1 MQTFESKDIIFE
13 LFENLVYDAVYEHHD
28 DLEQNQEFQNVHEQF
43 QQILNSIRESMPAEQ
58 QKLLDELL
66 DKVFYL
72 ISLAE
77 LHSYKFGI
85 FDGVRLLNL
94 LNTGEI
100 LQCGDS

>member
-1 MQTFESKDIIFE
+1 MQTFESKDVIFE
-13 LFENLVYDAVYEHHD
+13 LLENLVYDAVYEHHG
-28 DLEQNQEFQNVHEQF
+28 DLEQNQEFQNVHGQL

-66 DKVFYL
+66 DKVYYM

-77 LHSYKFGI
+77 LNSYKFGI

-94 LNTGEI
+94 LNSGEI
-100 LQCGDS
+100 LRCGNS